1 MSAFAAAAQDEDGDT
16 ISALRAENEQLR
28 QALLTANDTLVK
40 ASQAGAHHARAAE
53 CLRKTVIRWAARA
66 EQAEEMLEAI
76 GAGGVGSKV
85 ARQDH
90 HEQHLNMVPEGW
102 KLVPVEPT
110 IPMLHRADGLTCIDF
125 AALGEEG
132 AFDLDELKEIY
143 RAMLAAAPQPPVVE
157 HPQGTRHETAIPDKL
172 ASQAIDAL
180 ASYCNTGEIEGADD
194 LLASLLYS
202 IEHSQQP
209 AMNHIAQR
217 KLDFLLADGWAISGY
232 SICKLSPSSEMR
244 HGFVTAGGLVGWW
257 QQPQV
262 EQEPVAWQYR
272 MRPDWGS
279 KKDCWGPWQDCTKEQ
294 AAMYQRVP
302 LLHDWAYES
311 RQLYTYPHPWRELR
325 SEQEIVDQTEKLAEL
340 FMALF
345 QQRVKEDSSTTMR
358 GSSDMRAQH
367 CWTVACRVQEMLT
380 QTDPENAA
388 AELDRGN
395 A

>member
-1 MSAFAAAAQDEDGDT
+1 MSALSAAAQDEDGDT

-143 RAMLAAAPQPPVVE
+143 RAMIAAAPQPPVVE
-157 HPQGTRHETAIPDKL
+157 QPQG
-172 ASQAIDAL
+172 
-180 ASYCNTGEIEGADD
+180 
-194 LLASLLYS
+194 
-202 IEHSQQP
+202 
-209 AMNHIAQR
+209 
-217 KLDFLLADGWAISGY
+217 
-232 SICKLSPSSEMR
+232 
-244 HGFVTAGGLVGWW
+244 
-257 QQPQV
+257 
-262 EQEPVAWQYR
+262 EQEPVAW
-272 MRPDWGS
+272 
-279 KKDCWGPWQDCTKEQ
+279 
-294 AAMYQRVP
+294 
-302 LLHDWAYES
+302 
-311 RQLYTYPHPWRELR
+311 
-325 SEQEIVDQTEKLAEL
+325 
-340 FMALF
+340 LF
-345 QQRVKEDSSTTMR
+345 QHEETGLTELVDVQQVEWGFGKNNPRWQKIGPVYTHQHPPRQPLTDEQIDAVYGDTVGYSYIEFA
-358 GSSDMRAQH
+358 RAIERAH
-367 CWTVACRVQEMLT
+367 GIWGEA
-380 QTDPENAA
+380 
-388 AELDRGN
+388 
-395 A
+395 